1 VRSESLTWLQLLAPT
16 LFVFGALYLLANIF
30 PAASR
35 WGRYLIFVTVWSVVF
50 WYLKWRFETVLPTRG
65 YWYEIGWV
73 WFCFAIELLAI
84 ADQLILYLHVPANEQ
99 SQCGG

>member
-1 VRSESLTWLQLLAPT
+1 MRCNISSRISNKGRLPARWRATEVRSESLTWLQLLAPT

-30 PAASR
+30 PVASR

-50 WYLKWRFETVLPTRG
+50 WYLRWRFFETVLPTNG

-73 WFCFAIELLAI
+73 WF
-84 ADQLILYLHVPANEQ
+84 
-99 SQCGG
+99 